1 MSQSIKVQLDEI
13 APYVPVVDR
22 VHGPTHPEFHEVRK
36 LFDQLVEKTNAADG
50 GCPEV
55 AQEFAQ
61 LREVTNNYK
70 VPSDVCE
77 TYEEVYQALEKL
89 DKQYSSCP
97 SRNS

>member
-22 VHGPTHPEFHEVRK
+22 VHGPPHPEFHEVRK
-36 LFDQLVEKTNAADG
+36 LFDQLVEKTNAADEG
-50 GCPEV
+50 LPE
-55 AQEFAQ
+55 EEHEITH
-61 LREVTNNYK
+61 LKKITKNYK
-70 VPSDVCE
+70 VTSDVCE